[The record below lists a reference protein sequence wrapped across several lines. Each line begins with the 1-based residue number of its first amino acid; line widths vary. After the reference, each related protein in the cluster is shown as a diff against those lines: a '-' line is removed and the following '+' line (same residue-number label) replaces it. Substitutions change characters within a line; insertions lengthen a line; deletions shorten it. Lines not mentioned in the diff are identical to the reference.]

1 MIIADDGK
9 LQPAITTAAPTDD
22 ALRLLHKT
30 IKKVTGDINN
40 FAFNTAIS
48 QMMIFV
54 NEYLKLQQRSKQAM
68 ESFVLI
74 LAPFAP
80 HIAEELW
87 HRLDH
92 RQSLTYHQWPR
103 YDEQLTCDAEI
114 DLVIQINGK
123 VRDKLTVPADCDE
136 ETIKRKTHES
146 THVQKHL
153 QGKTIKKIIVVRN
166 RLINIVAG

>member
-1 MIIADDGK
+1 
-9 LQPAITTAAPTDD
+9 
-22 ALRLLHKT
+22 
-30 IKKVTGDINN
+30 
-40 FAFNTAIS
+40 
-48 QMMIFV
+48 
-54 NEYLKLQQRSKQAM
+54 
-68 ESFVLI
+68 VLI

-87 HRLDH
+87 QRLGH
-92 RQSLTYHQWPR
+92 KQSLSCRQWPS

-136 ETIKRKTHES
+136 ETIKQKTHES
-146 THVQKHL
+146 AQVQKYL